1 MPLYVFL
8 LLILSMGF
16 AWALFRAKPAAVQAE
31 NAVILGEEEMIELSA
46 REGGE
51 TIEVLAKVDMGA
63 GYSSIDEDLTED
75 LGMDLDDPEDTVKI
89 DSANGVKRRPLV
101 RVRIKVAGKTLD
113 TASR

>member
-16 AWALFRAKPAAVQAE
+16 AWALFRARPAAVQAE

-63 GYSSIDEDLTED
+63 GYSSIDEDLAED
-75 LGMDLDDPEDTVKI
+75 LQPFLKRLSYRLMAGSTLC
-89 DSANGVKRRPLV
+89 GVATRLQLFLQALLV
-101 RVRIKVAGKTLD
+101 MLLAQLFR
-113 TASR
+113 